1 MNDSKI
7 QTVSDFK
14 TTINEIYDLQ
24 FKNKLNI
31 RNISVHQRKEY
42 LLRLEKS
49 ILKHRSE
56 IEQALFLDLRKSKI
70 EADSTE
76 IFPVLS
82 EIRLFRRKLNR
93 WSKTKSVSNNL
104 IFFGSKA
111 QIQPESLGNCLI
123 ISPWNYPFQ
132 LCLLHLVACISAGNT
147 AILKPSEFTPATSKI
162 LNKIIGEVFERDHVA
177 IVEGEVEQTTYLLS
191 KKFDHIHF
199 TGSPKVGKIV
209 MEAGAKHLS
218 SVTLEL
224 GGKSPLIIDGTIPMQ
239 EVVEKAVWGKLINFG
254 QTCIAPD
261 YILIKEE
268 FKDPFVI
275 AFIQHLE
282 KIVGKDPSQS
292 NDLARIVN
300 LQNYKRLKI
309 IIEDAIEKG
318 AKCPFG
324 NEYREDEL
332 YIKPT
337 LLTDISKDS
346 VIENEEIFGPV
357 FPIYTFKEV
366 NEVIEF
372 IRLKEKPL
380 AIYIFSSNKSFRNK
394 IERQTSSGSVVVNE
408 TLVHI
413 LHPNLPFGGVN
424 YSGIGTST
432 GYAGFVDFSH
442 LKPIL
447 SVNRIFSPSKFLN
460 YPYNSTTQK
469 IIDYL
474 MKYF

>member
-1 MNDSKI
+1 
-7 QTVSDFK
+7 VSDFK

-31 RNISVHQRKEY
+31 RNLSVHQRKEY
-42 LLRLEKS
+42 LLKLEKS

-56 IEQALFLDLRKSKI
+56 IEQALFLDLRKSKV

-162 LNKIIGEVFERDHVA
+162 LSKIIGEVFERDHVA

-239 EVVEKAVWGKLINFG
+239 EIVEKAVWGKLINFG

-268 FKDPFVI
+268 FKDPFVT

-292 NDLARIVN
+292 KDLARIVN

-337 LLTDISKDS
+337 LLTDISKDA

-357 FPIYTFKEV
+357 FPIYTFKEI

-380 AIYIFSSNKSFRNK
+380 VIYIFSSNKSFRNK

-424 YSGIGTST
+424 YSGIGAST

-447 SVNRIFSPSKFLN
+447 NVNRIFSPSKFLN

>member
-1 MNDSKI
+1 M
-7 QTVSDFK
+7 SDFK

-31 RNISVHQRKEY
+31 RNLSVYQRKEY

-56 IEQALFLDLRKSKI
+56 IEQVLFLDLRKSKI

-147 AILKPSEFTPATSKI
+147 AILKPSEFTPATSEI
-162 LNKIIGEVFERDHVA
+162 LSKIIGEVFERDHVA

-209 MEAGAKHLS
+209 MEAGAKNLS

-268 FKDPFVI
+268 FKDPFVT

-292 NDLARIVN
+292 NNLARIVN

-337 LLTDISKDS
+337 LLTDISKDA

-424 YSGIGTST
+424 YSGIGAST

-447 SVNRIFSPSKFLN
+447 NVNRIFSPSKFLN

>member
-1 MNDSKI
+1 M
-7 QTVSDFK
+7 SDFK

-31 RNISVHQRKEY
+31 RNLSVHQRKEY

-147 AILKPSEFTPATSKI
+147 AILKPSEFTPATSEI
-162 LNKIIGEVFERDHVA
+162 LSKIIEEVFKRDHVA

-224 GGKSPLIIDGTIPMQ
+224 GGKSPLIIDGTIPIQ
-239 EVVEKAVWGKLINFG
+239 EVVEKAIWGKLINFG

-268 FKDPFVI
+268 FKDPFVT

-292 NDLARIVN
+292 KDLARIVN
-300 LQNYKRLKI
+300 LKNYKRLKI

-337 LLTDISKDS
+337 LLTDISKDAI
-346 VIENEEIFGPV
+346 IENEEIFGPV

-447 SVNRIFSPSKFLN
+447 NVNRIFSPSKFLN

>member
-1 MNDSKI
+1 M
-7 QTVSDFK
+7 SDFK

-31 RNISVHQRKEY
+31 RNLSVHQRKEY

-56 IEQALFLDLRKSKI
+56 IEQALFLDLRKSKV

-162 LNKIIGEVFERDHVA
+162 LSRIIGEVFERDHVA

-239 EVVEKAVWGKLINFG
+239 EVIEKAVWGKLINFG

-292 NDLARIVN
+292 NNLARIVN

-337 LLTDISKDS
+337 LLTDISKDA

-357 FPIYTFKEV
+357 FPIYTFKKI

-380 AIYIFSSNKSFRNK
+380 VIYIFSSNKSFRNK

-424 YSGIGTST
+424 YSGIGAST

-447 SVNRIFSPSKFLN
+447 NVNRIFSPSKFLN

>member
-1 MNDSKI
+1 M
-7 QTVSDFK
+7 SDFK

-31 RNISVHQRKEY
+31 RNLSVHQRKEY
-42 LLRLEKS
+42 LLKLEKS

-56 IEQALFLDLRKSKI
+56 IEQALFLDLRKSKV

-147 AILKPSEFTPATSKI
+147 AILKPSEFTPATSEI
-162 LNKIIGEVFERDHVA
+162 LSKIIGEVFERDHVA

-300 LQNYKRLKI
+300 FQNYKRLKI

-337 LLTDISKDS
+337 LLTDISKGA

-424 YSGIGTST
+424 YSGIGAST

>member
-1 MNDSKI
+1 
-7 QTVSDFK
+7 VSDFK

-31 RNISVHQRKEY
+31 RNLSVHQRKEY

-56 IEQALFLDLRKSKI
+56 IEQALFLDLRKSKV

-162 LNKIIGEVFERDHVA
+162 LNKTIGEVFERDHVA

-199 TGSPKVGKIV
+199 TGSPKIGKIV

-268 FKDPFVI
+268 FKDAFVI

-337 LLTDISKDS
+337 LLTDISKDA

-424 YSGIGTST
+424 YSGIGAST

-447 SVNRIFSPSKFLN
+447 NVNRIFSPSKFLN

>member
-1 MNDSKI
+1 M
-7 QTVSDFK
+7 SDFK

-31 RNISVHQRKEY
+31 RNLSVHQRKEY

-56 IEQALFLDLRKSKI
+56 IEQALFLDLRKSKV

-147 AILKPSEFTPATSKI
+147 AILKPSEFTPATSEI
-162 LNKIIGEVFERDHVA
+162 LSKIIGEVFERDHVA

-209 MEAGAKHLS
+209 MEAGAKNLS

-224 GGKSPLIIDGTIPMQ
+224 GGKSPLIIDGTIPIQ
-239 EVVEKAVWGKLINFG
+239 EVVEKAIWGKLINFG

-268 FKDPFVI
+268 FKDQFVT

-292 NDLARIVN
+292 KDLARIVN

-337 LLTDISKDS
+337 LLTDISKDA

-424 YSGIGTST
+424 YSGIGAST

-447 SVNRIFSPSKFLN
+447 NVNRIFSPSKFLN

>member
-1 MNDSKI
+1 M
-7 QTVSDFK
+7 SDFK

-31 RNISVHQRKEY
+31 RNLSVYQRKEY
-42 LLRLEKS
+42 LLKLEKS

-56 IEQALFLDLRKSKI
+56 IEQALFLDLRKSKV

-162 LNKIIGEVFERDHVA
+162 LSKIIGEVFERDHVA

-209 MEAGAKHLS
+209 MEAGAKKLS

-268 FKDPFVI
+268 FKDSFI
-275 AFIQHLE
+275 TAFIQHLE
-282 KIVGKDPSQS
+282 KIVGKDPSKS
-292 NDLARIVN
+292 KDLARVVN
-300 LQNYKRLKI
+300 FQNYKRLKI
-309 IIEDAIEKG
+309 IIEDAIKKG

-337 LLTDISKDS
+337 LLTDISKDA

-372 IRLKEKPL
+372 IRFKEKPL
-380 AIYIFSSNKSFRNK
+380 AIYIFSLNKSFRNK

-424 YSGIGTST
+424 YSGIGAST

-447 SVNRIFSPSKFLN
+447 NVNRIFSPSKFLN

>member
-1 MNDSKI
+1 M
-7 QTVSDFK
+7 SDFK

-56 IEQALFLDLRKSKI
+56 IEQALFLDLRKSKV

-209 MEAGAKHLS
+209 MEEGAKHLS

-268 FKDPFVI
+268 FKDAFVT

-300 LQNYKRLKI
+300 FQNYIRLKI
-309 IIEDAIEKG
+309 IIQDAIEKG

-337 LLTDISKDS
+337 LLTDISKDA

-372 IRLKEKPL
+372 IRLKEKSL

-424 YSGIGTST
+424 CSGIGAST

>member
-1 MNDSKI
+1 MSDS
-7 QTVSDFK
+7 K

-76 IFPVLS
+76 VFPVLS

-162 LNKIIGEVFERDHVA
+162 LSKIIGEVFERDHVA

-261 YILIKEE
+261 YILIKEG
-268 FKDPFVI
+268 FKDAFVT

-300 LQNYKRLKI
+300 LQHYKRLKI

-337 LLTDISKDS
+337 LLTDISKDA

-469 IIDYL
+469 IIDYV

>member
-1 MNDSKI
+1 M
-7 QTVSDFK
+7 SDFK

-31 RNISVHQRKEY
+31 RNLSVHQRKEY

-56 IEQALFLDLRKSKI
+56 IEQALFLDLRKSKV

-162 LNKIIGEVFERDHVA
+162 LSKIIGEVFERDHVA

-239 EVVEKAVWGKLINFG
+239 EVIEKAVWGKLINFG

-292 NDLARIVN
+292 NNLARIVN

-337 LLTDISKDS
+337 LLTDISKDA

-357 FPIYTFKEV
+357 FPIYTFKKI

-380 AIYIFSSNKSFRNK
+380 VIYIFSSNKSFRNK

-424 YSGIGTST
+424 YSGIGAST

-447 SVNRIFSPSKFLN
+447 NVNRIFSPSKFLN

>member
-1 MNDSKI
+1 M
-7 QTVSDFK
+7 SDFK

-31 RNISVHQRKEY
+31 RNLSVHQRKEY

-49 ILKHRSE
+49 ILKHRSK
-56 IEQALFLDLRKSKI
+56 IEQALFLDLRKSKV

-147 AILKPSEFTPATSKI
+147 AILKPSEFTPATSEI
-162 LNKIIGEVFERDHVA
+162 LSKIIEEVFERDHVA

-268 FKDPFVI
+268 FKDAFVT

-292 NDLARIVN
+292 NDLARIIN

-337 LLTDISKDS
+337 LLTDISKDAA
-346 VIENEEIFGPV
+346 IENEEIFGPV

-366 NEVIEF
+366 NEVIQF

-424 YSGIGTST
+424 YSGIGAST

-447 SVNRIFSPSKFLN
+447 NVNRIFSPSKFLN

>member
-1 MNDSKI
+1 M
-7 QTVSDFK
+7 SDFK

-31 RNISVHQRKEY
+31 RNLSVHQRKEY
-42 LLRLEKS
+42 LLKLEKS

-56 IEQALFLDLRKSKI
+56 IEQALFLDLRKSKV

-162 LNKIIGEVFERDHVA
+162 LSKIIGEVFERDHVA

-239 EVVEKAVWGKLINFG
+239 EIVEKAVWGKLINFG

-268 FKDPFVI
+268 FKDPFVT

-292 NDLARIVN
+292 KDLARIVN

-337 LLTDISKDS
+337 LLTDISKDA

-357 FPIYTFKEV
+357 FPIYTFKEI

-380 AIYIFSSNKSFRNK
+380 VIYIFSSNKSFRNK

-424 YSGIGTST
+424 YSGIGAST

-447 SVNRIFSPSKFLN
+447 NVNRIFSPSKFLN

>member
-1 MNDSKI
+1 M
-7 QTVSDFK
+7 
-14 TTINEIYDLQ
+14 
-24 FKNKLNI
+24 
-31 RNISVHQRKEY
+31 
-42 LLRLEKS
+42 
-49 ILKHRSE
+49 
-56 IEQALFLDLRKSKI
+56 
-70 EADSTE
+70 
-76 IFPVLS
+76 
-82 EIRLFRRKLNR
+82 
-93 WSKTKSVSNNL
+93 
-104 IFFGSKA
+104 
-111 QIQPESLGNCLI
+111 
-123 ISPWNYPFQ
+123 
-132 LCLLHLVACISAGNT
+132 
-147 AILKPSEFTPATSKI
+147 
-162 LNKIIGEVFERDHVA
+162 
-177 IVEGEVEQTTYLLS
+177 
-191 KKFDHIHF
+191 
-199 TGSPKVGKIV
+199 
-209 MEAGAKHLS
+209 
-218 SVTLEL
+218 
-224 GGKSPLIIDGTIPMQ
+224 
-239 EVVEKAVWGKLINFG
+239 
-254 QTCIAPD
+254 
-261 YILIKEE
+261 
-268 FKDPFVI
+268 
-275 AFIQHLE
+275 
-282 KIVGKDPSQS
+282 
-292 NDLARIVN
+292 ARIVN
-300 LQNYKRLKI
+300 LQHYKRLKI

-337 LLTDISKDS
+337 LLTDISKDAI
-346 VIENEEIFGPV
+346 IENEEIFGPV
-357 FPIYTFKEV
+357 FPIYTFKEI

-469 IIDYL
+469 IIDYV

>member
-1 MNDSKI
+1 M
-7 QTVSDFK
+7 SDFK

-31 RNISVHQRKEY
+31 RNLSVHQRKEY

-56 IEQALFLDLRKSKI
+56 IEQALFLDLRKSKV

-147 AILKPSEFTPATSKI
+147 AILKPSEFTPATSEI
-162 LNKIIGEVFERDHVA
+162 LSKIIGEVFERDHVA

-209 MEAGAKHLS
+209 MEAGAKNLS

-224 GGKSPLIIDGTIPMQ
+224 GGKSPLIIDETIPIQ
-239 EVVEKAVWGKLINFG
+239 EVVEKAIWGKLINFG

-268 FKDPFVI
+268 FKDQFVT

-292 NDLARIVN
+292 KDLARIVN

-337 LLTDISKDS
+337 LLTDISKDA

-424 YSGIGTST
+424 YSGIGAST

-447 SVNRIFSPSKFLN
+447 NVNRIFSPSKFLN

>member
-1 MNDSKI
+1 M
-7 QTVSDFK
+7 SDFK

-31 RNISVHQRKEY
+31 RNLSVHQRKEY
-42 LLRLEKS
+42 LLKLEKS

-56 IEQALFLDLRKSKI
+56 IEQALFLDLRKSKV

-147 AILKPSEFTPATSKI
+147 AILKPSEFTPATSEI
-162 LNKIIGEVFERDHVA
+162 LSKIIGEVFERDHVA

-209 MEAGAKHLS
+209 MEAGAKNLS

-224 GGKSPLIIDGTIPMQ
+224 GGKSPLIIDETIPIQ
-239 EVVEKAVWGKLINFG
+239 EVVEKAIWGKLINFG

-268 FKDPFVI
+268 FKDQFVT

-292 NDLARIVN
+292 KDLARIVN

-337 LLTDISKDS
+337 LLTDISKDA

-424 YSGIGTST
+424 YSGIGAST

-447 SVNRIFSPSKFLN
+447 NVNRIFSPSKFLN

>member
-1 MNDSKI
+1 MSDS
-7 QTVSDFK
+7 K

-31 RNISVHQRKEY
+31 RNLSVHQRKEY

-49 ILKHRSE
+49 ILKHRSK
-56 IEQALFLDLRKSKI
+56 IEQALFLDLRKSKV

-76 IFPVLS
+76 IFPVLL

-147 AILKPSEFTPATSKI
+147 AILKPSEFTPATSEI
-162 LNKIIGEVFERDHVA
+162 LSKIIGEVFERDHVA

-209 MEAGAKHLS
+209 MEAGAKNLS

-224 GGKSPLIIDGTIPMQ
+224 GGKSPLIIDGTIPIQ
-239 EVVEKAVWGKLINFG
+239 EVVEKAIWGKLINFG

-268 FKDPFVI
+268 FKDPFVT

-337 LLTDISKDS
+337 LLTDISKDA

-424 YSGIGTST
+424 YSGIGAST

-447 SVNRIFSPSKFLN
+447 NVNRIFSPSKFLN

>member
-1 MNDSKI
+1 M
-7 QTVSDFK
+7 SDFK

>member
-1 MNDSKI
+1 M
-7 QTVSDFK
+7 SDFK

-31 RNISVHQRKEY
+31 RNLSVHQRKEY

-56 IEQALFLDLRKSKI
+56 IEQALFLDLRKSKV

-162 LNKIIGEVFERDHVA
+162 LSKIIGEVFERDHVA

-239 EVVEKAVWGKLINFG
+239 EIVEKAVWGKLINFG

-268 FKDPFVI
+268 FKDPFVT

-292 NDLARIVN
+292 NNLARIVN

-337 LLTDISKDS
+337 LLTDISKGA

-424 YSGIGTST
+424 YSGIGAST

>member
-1 MNDSKI
+1 M
-7 QTVSDFK
+7 SDFK

-31 RNISVHQRKEY
+31 RNLSVHQRKEY
-42 LLRLEKS
+42 LLKLEKS

-56 IEQALFLDLRKSKI
+56 IEQALFLDLRKSKV

-162 LNKIIGEVFERDHVA
+162 LSKIIGEVFERDHVA

-239 EVVEKAVWGKLINFG
+239 EIVEKAVWGKLINFG

-268 FKDPFVI
+268 FKDPFVT

-292 NDLARIVN
+292 KDLARIVN
-300 LQNYKRLKI
+300 LKNYKRLKI

-337 LLTDISKDS
+337 LLTDISKDA

-357 FPIYTFKEV
+357 FPIYTFKEI

-372 IRLKEKPL
+372 IRLKEKL
-380 AIYIFSSNKSFRNK
+380 LVIYIFSSNKSFRNK

-424 YSGIGTST
+424 YSGIGAST

-447 SVNRIFSPSKFLN
+447 NVNRIFSPSKFLN

>member
-1 MNDSKI
+1 M
-7 QTVSDFK
+7 SDFK

-31 RNISVHQRKEY
+31 RNLSVHQRKEY
-42 LLRLEKS
+42 LLKLEKS

-56 IEQALFLDLRKSKI
+56 IEQALFLDLRKSKV

-162 LNKIIGEVFERDHVA
+162 LSKIIGEVFERDHVA
-177 IVEGEVEQTTYLLS
+177 IVEGEVEKTTYLLS

-239 EVVEKAVWGKLINFG
+239 EIVEKAVWGKLINFG

-268 FKDPFVI
+268 FKDPFVT

-292 NDLARIVN
+292 NNLARIVN

-337 LLTDISKDS
+337 LLTDISKDA

-357 FPIYTFKEV
+357 FPIYTFKEI

-380 AIYIFSSNKSFRNK
+380 VIYIFSSNKSFRNK

-424 YSGIGTST
+424 YSGIGAST

-447 SVNRIFSPSKFLN
+447 NVNRIFSPSKFLN

>member
-1 MNDSKI
+1 M
-7 QTVSDFK
+7 SDFK

-31 RNISVHQRKEY
+31 RNLSVHQRKEY
-42 LLRLEKS
+42 LLKLEKS

-56 IEQALFLDLRKSKI
+56 IEQALFLDLRKSKV

-162 LNKIIGEVFERDHVA
+162 LSKIIGEVFERDHVA

-300 LQNYKRLKI
+300 FQNYKRLKI

-337 LLTDISKDS
+337 LLTDISKGA

-424 YSGIGTST
+424 YSGIGAST

>member
-1 MNDSKI
+1 M
-7 QTVSDFK
+7 SDFK

-31 RNISVHQRKEY
+31 RNLSVHQRKEY

-56 IEQALFLDLRKSKI
+56 IEQALFLDLRKSKV

-147 AILKPSEFTPATSKI
+147 AILKPSEFTPATSEI
-162 LNKIIGEVFERDHVA
+162 LSKIIGEVFERDHVA

-239 EVVEKAVWGKLINFG
+239 EVVEKAIWGKLINFG

-268 FKDPFVI
+268 FKDPFVT

-292 NDLARIVN
+292 KDLARIVN
-300 LQNYKRLKI
+300 LKNYKRLKI

-337 LLTDISKDS
+337 LLTDISKDA

-357 FPIYTFKEV
+357 FPIYTFKEI

-380 AIYIFSSNKSFRNK
+380 VIYIFSSNKSFRNK

-424 YSGIGTST
+424 YSGIGAST

-447 SVNRIFSPSKFLN
+447 NVNRIFSPSKFLN

>member
-1 MNDSKI
+1 MSDS
-7 QTVSDFK
+7 K

-147 AILKPSEFTPATSKI
+147 AILKPSEFTPTTSKI
-162 LNKIIGEVFERDHVA
+162 LSKIIGEVFERDHVA

-239 EVVEKAVWGKLINFG
+239 EIVEKAVWGKLINFG

-268 FKDPFVI
+268 FKDPFVT

-292 NDLARIVN
+292 NNLARIVN

-337 LLTDISKDS
+337 LLTDISKDA

-357 FPIYTFKEV
+357 FPIYTFKKI

-380 AIYIFSSNKSFRNK
+380 VIYIFSSNKSFRNK

-424 YSGIGTST
+424 YSGIGAST

-447 SVNRIFSPSKFLN
+447 NVNRIFSPSKFLN

>member
-1 MNDSKI
+1 MSDS
-7 QTVSDFK
+7 K

-31 RNISVHQRKEY
+31 RNLSVHQRKEY

-49 ILKHRSE
+49 ILKHRSK
-56 IEQALFLDLRKSKI
+56 IEQALFLDLRKSKV
-70 EADSTE
+70 ETDSTE

-147 AILKPSEFTPATSKI
+147 AILKPSEFTPATSEI
-162 LNKIIGEVFERDHVA
+162 LSKIIGEVFERDHVA

-224 GGKSPLIIDGTIPMQ
+224 GGKSPLIIDGTIPIQ
-239 EVVEKAVWGKLINFG
+239 EVVEKAIWGKLINFG

-268 FKDPFVI
+268 FKDQFVT

-292 NDLARIVN
+292 KDLARIVN

-309 IIEDAIEKG
+309 IIEDTIEKG

-337 LLTDISKDS
+337 LLTDISKDA

-424 YSGIGTST
+424 YSGIGAST

-447 SVNRIFSPSKFLN
+447 NVNRIFSPSKFLN